1 MDSMNKTLIIAHRG
15 ASRNS
20 PENTLRAFLMAIEL
34 GADYIEFDVRQSND
48 SKIII
53 IHDPCVIRT
62 THRLGR
68 INKMNLEKIKSLN
81 TRNGEKIPTLDELIS
96 DTKGKIKYMC
106 EIKVKG
112 ISGTVIN
119 ILKNQNA
126 INSTLLISFK
136 HKELLKNQQIYPDL
150 KLGAIIPSGFGWI
163 TTWFSKKKL
172 ISSISENDFFSI
184 NPFFP
189 LVNKKFVNFAHEK
202 GLKVFPW
209 TVNSKRTMKKL
220 IKIGVDGI
228 LTNDIKKLKNYL

>member
-1 MDSMNKTLIIAHRG
+1 MDSKNKTLIIAHRG
-15 ASRNS
+15 ASKYA
-20 PENTLRAFLMAIEL
+20 PENTLKAFLLAIEL
-34 GADYIEFDVRQSND
+34 GANYIEFDVRRSND
-48 SKIII
+48 NKILI
-53 IHDPCVIRT
+53 IHDPYILRT

-68 INKMNLEKIKSLN
+68 ISKMDLEKIKSLN
-81 TRNGEKIPTLDELIS
+81 AGNGEKIPTLDELIS
-96 DTKGKIKYMC
+96 DTRGSIKYMC

-126 INSTLLISFK
+126 VNSTLLISFK

-150 KLGAIIPSGFGWI
+150 KLGAIIPSGLGWI
-163 TTWFSKKKL
+163 TTWFFKKKL
-172 ISSISENDFFSI
+172 ISSISEKNFFSI

-189 LVNKKFVNFAHEK
+189 LVNKKFVNFAHKK

-220 IKIGVDGI
+220 IKIGIDGI
-228 LTNDIKKLKNYL
+228 LTNDIKKLQNYL